1 MIGYTLALLAAT
13 ASAVHIHS
21 HARTKQELEVS
32 DSPCYNTGAIWDAQV
47 DGGETEPFYDI
58 SNREDNLLWRGAWD
72 GYYEQ
77 SDLYWD
83 LLNGDND
90 CEWPEF
96 VVECTSETGHV
107 IPDYV
112 FELSRWGLLSI
123 YPDMIDN
130 MGLPML
136 EARCEMWTFF
146 EDFPIEGINDAGDL
160 APPGATYLTKGTFTM
175 KIGYNV

>member
-21 HARTKQELEVS
+21 HARTKQDLKVS

-96 VVECTSETGHV
+96 VVECTSETGHT
-107 IPDYV
+107 IPDYI

>member
-1 MIGYTLALLAAT
+1 MIGYSLALLVAT
-13 ASAVHIHS
+13 AQAVHIHS
-21 HARTKQELEVS
+21 HSHMRTHKVS

-58 SNREDNLLWRGAWD
+58 SNREENLLWRGAWD

-90 CEWPEF
+90 CEWPEL
-96 VVECTSETGHV
+96 VVECTSETGHD
-107 IPDYV
+107 IPDNV

-123 YPDMIDN
+123 YPDMIPN
-130 MGLPML
+130 LGLPLL

-146 EDFPIEGINDAGDL
+146 EDFPIDGPNDEGDD

-175 KIGYNV
+175 AIGYNV